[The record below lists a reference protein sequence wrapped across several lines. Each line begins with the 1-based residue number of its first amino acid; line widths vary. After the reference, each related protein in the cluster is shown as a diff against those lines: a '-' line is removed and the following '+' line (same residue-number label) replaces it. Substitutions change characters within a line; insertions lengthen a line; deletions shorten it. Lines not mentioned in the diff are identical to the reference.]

1 MSLTFTAVAVRGA
14 VVRGA
19 GAGQPAAGA
28 VDGGGRRRGSGV
40 VGVGLGCSG
49 RLVADFDSRR
59 RRGRFVDGSGCRRRL
74 PVADRLCLG
83 LGLGELAAAASN
95 GAH

>member
-28 VDGGGRRRGSGV
+28 IESGV
-40 VGVGLGCSG
+40 VGVGLGRSC
-49 RLVADFDSRR
+49 RLVAGFDSRR
-59 RRGRFVDGSGCRRRL
+59 GRWLVDDSGC
-74 PVADRLCLG
+74 RLCLG
-83 LGLGELAAAASN
+83 LGLAELAAASN